1 MSDSSTSLHFHNL
14 DIEDAF
20 TQLRTNKDGLREDE
34 AKARREEF
42 GWNEIPDA
50 AQRKWWTLLIKQFK
64 SLLVWVLVAA
74 MAISLTFGH
83 AVDAWIIGVVIL
95 INAAI
100 GFVQE
105 VRAERAVHALKSLMA
120 HRAKVLRNG
129 EKQNI
134 DARELVP
141 GDVIIL
147 EEGDAIPADARLFE
161 ASNLRAIESSLTGES
176 VPVEKNTATLPE
188 DTALAD
194 QKNMVRKSTYIAGG
208 YALALVTGT
217 GMQTAI
223 GEIAQTLGTI
233 KPPLSNFQ
241 RKTNMLARQMALI
254 SVVSA
259 LALFLVNYFFQDMAV
274 DEILVIAIAALVSS
288 IPEGLPAVLA
298 IVLAIGANRM
308 SRRNAIVRDFNATE
322 TLGAVTTIIT
332 DKTGTL
338 TQNTLTVRRLFLP
351 GEDDIEVTGEGWR
364 PTGHFM
370 WADHVIEPEEH
381 PQLQRLLEVSAF
393 CNNSDIQHLPD
404 KDAYHLVGDP
414 TEGALLVLARKAG
427 IFPQKDNE
435 TRRIDDL
442 PFNSEIKMRATVVE
456 RESKRRL
463 LVVGAPEQV
472 LNHCKQWSAKEGDTL
487 LSNENKE
494 VVRQKIENWS
504 SDAMRVIAL
513 AYREV
518 GNDFNT
524 IDPEQI
530 GELTL
535 AGVVGMID
543 PPRPEVKEAVAQCKR
558 AGIRVIMATG
568 DHINTAIA
576 IGHATGILV
585 EGKPAAEKALTEKQL
600 LAMDEDEFEHAVME
614 ADVLARLTPNM
625 KLRIATLLQDKG
637 ELIAMTGDGVN
648 DAPALKKADVG
659 VAMGIMGTDVA
670 RDAATIVLAD
680 DKFSTIVKAIE
691 EGRIVFVNARQTS
704 FFLLTTNF
712 AEIVALLVT
721 TGLGMP
727 IPLTATQI
735 LWLNLV
741 TDGLGDKALAT
752 ERGHGDVLEDKPVN
766 IHENILNKKI
776 LPFLVINV
784 VLMTTLTI
792 LAFKWFLPVSVEKAR
807 SAAFIILGCS
817 QLFNVLNM
825 RSLKQSVFAIGIFSN
840 KWVNVALFIS
850 FAIQVMIIEV
860 PFFEVLFR
868 FDPVSLVEFT
878 VLTLLASSVLWFGEL
893 YKWVKPR
900 IVKVKNHL

>member
-1 MSDSSTSLHFHNL
+1 MSDSSPSLHFHNR

-20 TQLRTNKDGLREDE
+20 TQLSTNKDGLAEDE
-34 AKARREEF
+34 VKARREIH
-42 GWNEIPDA
+42 GWNEIPDT
-50 AQRKWWTLLIKQFK
+50 AQRKWWVLLIKQFK
-64 SLLVWVLVAA
+64 SLLVWILFVAIV
-74 MAISLTFGH
+74 ISLTYGH
-83 AVDAWIIGVVIL
+83 AVDAWVIGVVIL

-105 VRAERAVHALKSLMA
+105 MRAERAAHALKSLMA

-134 DARELVP
+134 DARDLVP

-147 EEGDAIPADARLFE
+147 EEGDAIPADARVFE
-161 ASNLRAIESSLTGES
+161 SSNLRAIEASLTGES
-176 VPVEKNTATLPE
+176 VPIEKNTEKLPL

-217 GMQTAI
+217 GLQTAI
-223 GEIAQTLGTI
+223 GEIAQTVGAI

-241 RKTNMLARQMALI
+241 RKTNVLARQMAVI
-254 SVVSA
+254 AICSS
-259 LALFLVNYFFQDMAV
+259 LALFLVNYFFQDMAL

-338 TQNTLTVRRLFLP
+338 TQNTLTVRRVFLP
-351 GEDDIEVTGEGWR
+351 GEDDMEVSGEGWR
-364 PTGHFM
+364 PTGLFLA
-370 WADHVIEPEEH
+370 ADHVIEPEEH
-381 PQLQRLLEVSAF
+381 TQLQRLMEVSAF

-427 IFPQKDNE
+427 IFPKKDTE
-435 TRRIDDL
+435 TKRIQDL
-442 PFNSEIKMRATVVE
+442 PFNSEIKMRATVIE
-456 RESKRRL
+456 REGKRRL

-472 LNHCKQWSAKEGDTL
+472 LNLCKQWSAKSGDSS
-487 LSNENKE
+487 LSDENKG
-494 VVRQKIENWS
+494 VVREKIENWS

-513 AYREV
+513 AYRDV
-518 GNDFNT
+518 GNDFDT

-543 PPRPEVKEAVAQCKR
+543 PPRPEVKEAVVQCKR

-576 IGHATGILV
+576 IGQATGILAV
-585 EGKPAAEKALTEKQL
+585 GKPTAEKVLTEKQL
-600 LAMDEDEFEHAVME
+600 LALDEDEFERAVMA

-625 KLRIATLLQDKG
+625 KLRIVTLLQDNG

-691 EGRIVFVNARQTS
+691 EGRIVFTNARQTS

-752 ERGHGDVLEDKPVN
+752 EKGHGDVLDDKPVN
-766 IHENILNKKI
+766 IHENILNKSI
-776 LPFLVINV
+776 FPFLVINV
-784 VLMTTLTI
+784 VVMTTLTI
-792 LAFKWFLPVSVEKAR
+792 LAFNWFLPVSVEKAR
-807 SAAFIILGCS
+807 SAAFIILGSS

-825 RSLKQSVFAIGIFSN
+825 RSLKQSVFSIGIFSN
-840 KWVNVALFIS
+840 KWVNSALLVS
-850 FAIQVMIIEV
+850 FAIQVIIIEV

-868 FDPVSLVEFT
+868 FDPVSLIEFT

-893 YKWVKPR
+893 YKWVLSRTRSAKK
-900 IVKVKNHL
+900 I